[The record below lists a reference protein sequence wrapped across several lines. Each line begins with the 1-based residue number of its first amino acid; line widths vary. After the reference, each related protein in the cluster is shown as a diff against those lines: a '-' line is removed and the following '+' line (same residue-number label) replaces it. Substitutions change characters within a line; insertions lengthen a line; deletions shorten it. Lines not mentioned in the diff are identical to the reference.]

1 MAEPSTLGRR
11 VVFVNRFYAP
21 DMSATSQILTRLA
34 EHLAGLGWQVSV
46 VTSRQLYGA
55 PGILPSN
62 EEIAGVQVQR
72 VLTTRFGN
80 AGLAGRALDYLSF
93 YLTAFLALLTTLKRG
108 DIVVAKTDPP
118 LISVFAHWAAA
129 LKGARLVNWL
139 QDLYPEIAVA
149 YGVRAARGPLG
160 AILKSLR
167 NTSLRGASVNVVICE
182 DMARIVTPL
191 AGTARVE
198 VVHNWSDDTIVRP
211 VAPEDNP
218 LVAAWGLQ
226 DRFVVGYSGNLGRA
240 HDWRTLVAAAAHLRD
255 RPDILFLMIG
265 GGAGQGPLR
274 AEVERL
280 GLQASFRFEPYQPH
294 DMLACSLS
302 LPHVHLVSLLP
313 EFRGLMFPSK
323 VFGIAAA
330 GRGMIAIVDQ
340 PSDLADMVLAHGSGE
355 ATPVADGAAL
365 ASVIVR
371 MADEAGVATALGL
384 KSLEMLEAGFACE
397 QTLKRWG
404 EVLETA

>member
-1 MAEPSTLGRR
+1 MGEPSTLGRR

-34 EHLAGLGWQVSV
+34 EHLVTLGWQVSV

-72 VLTTRFGN
+72 VLTTRFGS

-93 YLTAFLALLTTLKRG
+93 YLTAFLALLTILKRG
-108 DIVVAKTDPP
+108 EIVVAKTDPP

-160 AILKSLR
+160 ALLKSLR

-182 DMARIVTPL
+182 DMAKIVTPL
-191 AGTARVE
+191 AGTSRVE

-211 VAPEDNP
+211 VAAEDNP

-240 HDWRTLVAAAAHLRD
+240 HDWRTIVAAADLLRA

-280 GLQASFRFEPYQPH
+280 GLQASFRFERYQPH
-294 DMLACSLS
+294 ALLACSLS
-302 LPHVHLVSLLP
+302 LPQVHLVSLLP

-330 GRGMIAIVDQ
+330 GRGMIAIVDR
-340 PSDLADMVLAHGSGE
+340 PSDLADLVQTHGSGQ
-355 ATPVADGAAL
+355 ATPVGDAAGL
-365 ASVIVR
+365 ASLIAR
-371 MADEAGVATALGL
+371 LADDRAAAQALGRR
-384 KSLEMLEAGFACE
+384 SLAMLAAGFACE
-397 QTLKRWG
+397 QTLTRWSA
-404 EVLETA
+404 VLEAA